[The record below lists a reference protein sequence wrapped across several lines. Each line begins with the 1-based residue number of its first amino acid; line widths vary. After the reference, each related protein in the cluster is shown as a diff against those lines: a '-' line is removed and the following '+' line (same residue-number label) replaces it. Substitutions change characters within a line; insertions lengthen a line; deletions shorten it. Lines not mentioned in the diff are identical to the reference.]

1 MSLNFSDSVILITSS
16 DSSRNRNF
24 GTGFVIHR
32 DTNHT
37 YLLTCAHVVNDVGG
51 AETIRANGLP
61 ATVIASGDDKG
72 FDLAVLTVEGLWDKP
87 LLNLCASGQ
96 KDKPFIIYGFYEFAQ
111 KDNPALRKIQG
122 QLGNQIQ
129 LASKNGSDRIK
140 AWDLIIK
147 DKYYLQPGY
156 SGSPVIDQETN
167 SVLGVVS
174 YRIGKGE
181 EGLAISIEALKQI
194 WEDIPSRIVKDL
206 AIKDITLNESKQ
218 ASFTSI
224 KNPKLLRIKLDKAE
238 NEISIIES
246 QIESLNHIIKAIN
259 SKLGN
264 VIDAE
269 EEEKLK
275 IRLTQKEDNL
285 NVLLEKIEQLYNTK
299 SSLDQQLKNPSF

>member
-1 MSLNFSDSVILITSS
+1 MSINFSDSVILITSS
-16 DSSRNRNF
+16 DSSGNRKF
-24 GTGFVIHR
+24 GTGFVIHK
-32 DTNHT
+32 DTHNT

-61 ATVIASGDDKG
+61 ATVIASGEDKG

-87 LLNLCASGQ
+87 LLKLCASGQ
-96 KDKPFIIYGFYEFAQ
+96 KDKPFIISGFYEFAQ

-156 SGSPVIDQETN
+156 SGSPVIDQETG

-181 EGLAISIEALKQI
+181 EGLAISIEALGKI
-194 WEDIPSRIVKDL
+194 WEEMPSRIFKDL
-206 AIKDITLNESKQ
+206 AIKDINLNESKQ

-238 NEISIIES
+238 NEISVIES
-246 QIESLNHIIKAIN
+246 KIESLTYIIKSIN
-259 SKLGN
+259 SKLE
-264 VIDAE
+264 IAISPE
-269 EEEKLK
+269 EEAKMKLT
-275 IRLTQKEDNL
+275 LTQNEDQL
-285 NVLLEKIEQLYNTK
+285 NESYKKLEQLYEK
-299 SSLDQQLKNPSF
+299 KDYLEQQLNQKS